1 MKIYNMKNIFLNVF
15 VLLSFNGTFF
25 SQNSKSADSSIQK
38 KIEKLEEFEKKA
50 SKIKVTG
57 WVQAQFQIA
66 ESRGQNSYDGGNF
79 ATGQFDRFM
88 IRRGRVK
95 FTYSQNLSQYVL
107 QMNATERGVNLVEI
121 FAKVTDPWTKSVSLT
136 SGVMNRPFG
145 FEIQQ
150 SSADRETPERSRYVQ
165 MLLPN
170 ERDLGVMSTFQPLKG
185 KKLFGLK
192 LEAGIFS
199 GNGIYVPGTG
209 STGTTGNTTAAGLID
224 TDNFKDIMARL
235 HYKKSFKEEK
245 YNLGIGA
252 SHYFGA
258 IAYQNDNVY
267 NHIETDNSGKK
278 SWIAENQGGFTGK
291 RAPRIYFAAEFQFAM
306 KSLIGTTTIRGEYMT
321 GTQSG
326 SLSESKSPNIVTYN
340 TSETVIRKFNGGN
353 VYLVQRIGK
362 TKHEIVAKYEWYDP
376 NTLLS
381 SNDFSSGTSFKAAE
395 LKYDMLGIGYVNYW
409 DENVKF
415 MIYYNLVKN
424 ESANGISGYEKDK
437 LDNVLTFRMQYRF

>member
-1 MKIYNMKNIFLNVF
+1 
-15 VLLSFNGTFF
+15 
-25 SQNSKSADSSIQK
+25 
-38 KIEKLEEFEKKA
+38 
-50 SKIKVTG
+50 
-57 WVQAQFQIA
+57 
-66 ESRGQNSYDGGNF
+66 
-79 ATGQFDRFM
+79 
-88 IRRGRVK
+88 
-95 FTYSQNLSQYVL
+95 
-107 QMNATERGVNLVEI
+107 
-121 FAKVTDPWTKSVSLT
+121 
-136 SGVMNRPFG
+136 
-145 FEIQQ
+145 
-150 SSADRETPERSRYVQ
+150 
-165 MLLPN
+165 
-170 ERDLGVMSTFQPLKG
+170 
-185 KKLFGLK
+185 
-192 LEAGIFS
+192 
-199 GNGIYVPGTG
+199 
-209 STGTTGNTTAAGLID
+209 
-224 TDNFKDIMARL
+224 
-235 HYKKSFKEEK
+235 
-245 YNLGIGA
+245 
-252 SHYFGA
+252 
-258 IAYQNDNVY
+258 
-267 NHIETDNSGKK
+267 
-278 SWIAENQGGFTGK
+278 
-291 RAPRIYFAAEFQFAM
+291 M